1 MTSTTASL
9 PPARRAAVLRA
20 VVEVLDR
27 RLDGTVP
34 RDVRGLDQVFDG
46 DLDLLGALTLRWHA
60 RLGAQLD
67 RALDAPLDQRQRAVA
82 QAWAT
87 TAEQLRGVRRLLD
100 RQAADPSSAEVRH
113 LLARSTEAEHV
124 LLARAAGMPLASVN
138 GRVLLEE
145 GRRLVRPALAD
156 RLRALVPA

>member
-1 MTSTTASL
+1 MTASL
-9 PPARRAAVLRA
+9 PPVRRSAVLRS

-34 RDVRGLDQVFDG
+34 RDVPGLDRAFAD
-46 DLDLLGALTLRWHA
+46 DLDLLGTLTLRWHA

-67 RALDAPLDQRQRAVA
+67 RALDAPAEQRQRAVA

-100 RQAADPSSAEVRH
+100 RQAADPASPEVRR
-113 LLARSTEAEHV
+113 LLVRSTEAEHA